1 MFDQLILF
9 REITSYDR
17 LVNEKCLIPLPFATK
32 DMGHSPEEMGNE
44 DIQTQKVLLG
54 FEISPVAVPP
64 QPFLFPTTHPAT
76 NCSFQIRGDNILRNK
91 MIGHLHAIIACSPD
105 GQFIGFAHGRR
116 VRLFNT
122 RQSKF
127 VPLKS
132 AGDTK
137 GQMDTNDA
145 PPSAHTGT
153 VRVIKFDPKSL
164 RMFTC
169 GDDKTVLLW
178 DCHRGTCL
186 GRSVLPKKISAGQ
199 FGPDGR
205 IIVGDKTGLLI
216 VFLLRTAYYA
226 THAPPELSFHTGM
239 LEVTVPYI
247 STGDV
252 YSLAAVPAEEEGEE
266 GDNKDSSTKDSG
278 NTNSE
283 AASSSGQAAAAAA
296 GEKGGAT
303 TRTSQIYEMKSEFL
317 LGHFATVTDMEM
329 LHIGEK
335 RFLATADVEKKVRVS
350 VYPNCYKIVSF
361 CFGHQAFV
369 TRTEWASFKTHD
381 GSTIPLLLSGSGDGT
396 VRLWEPSTGNLLD
409 THKLCDY
416 GATSSSSSSSQ
427 SLSQT
432 LSQPA
437 KQQRQSQPET
447 EQESSSSLKS
457 VASSASDPESHA
469 DSPAA
474 VAGGGTTSSS
484 RKELV
489 AGGEKS
495 VVEILRVSE
504 GCLKPHSQ
512 LEIKDTPLGIAFD
525 PQIKC
530 VCNQQ
535 AHLWVL
541 VFREDT
547 KSIGVEVFS
556 LTEDQSAFQAME
568 MNPTLK
574 GSIFDTLDTD
584 ANPLINEFV
593 KARHAKQS
601 RKKMRRDPPKAESKD
616 RGGDM
621 QVDPHSS

>member
-1 MFDQLILF
+1 
-9 REITSYDR
+9 
-17 LVNEKCLIPLPFATK
+17 
-32 DMGHSPEEMGNE
+32 
-44 DIQTQKVLLG
+44 
-54 FEISPVAVPP
+54 
-64 QPFLFPTTHPAT
+64 
-76 NCSFQIRGDNILRNK
+76 
-91 MIGHLHAIIACSPD
+91 
-105 GQFIGFAHGRR
+105 
-116 VRLFNT
+116 
-122 RQSKF
+122 
-127 VPLKS
+127 
-132 AGDTK
+132 
-137 GQMDTNDA
+137 
-145 PPSAHTGT
+145 
-153 VRVIKFDPKSL
+153 
-164 RMFTC
+164 
-169 GDDKTVLLW
+169 
-178 DCHRGTCL
+178 
-186 GRSVLPKKISAGQ
+186 
-199 FGPDGR
+199 
-205 IIVGDKTGLLI
+205 
-216 VFLLRTAYYA
+216 
-226 THAPPELSFHTGM
+226 
-239 LEVTVPYI
+239 
-247 STGDV
+247 
-252 YSLAAVPAEEEGEE
+252 
-266 GDNKDSSTKDSG
+266 
-278 NTNSE
+278 
-283 AASSSGQAAAAAA
+283 
-296 GEKGGAT
+296 
-303 TRTSQIYEMKSEFL
+303 MKSEFL

-489 AGGEKS
+489 AGGKKRPAPQNNSSTALHRPAKSVTVGGLSASQWQSVVAVWKLGEKS

-525 PQIKC
+525 P
-530 VCNQQ
+530 Q